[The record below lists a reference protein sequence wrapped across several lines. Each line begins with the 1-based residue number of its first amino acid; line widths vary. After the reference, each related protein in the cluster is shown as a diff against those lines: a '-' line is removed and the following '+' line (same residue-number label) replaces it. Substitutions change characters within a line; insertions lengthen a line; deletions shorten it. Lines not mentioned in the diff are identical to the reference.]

1 MNILVWKRR
10 RFLNNHGNKTR
21 EHRAVINGTLEEVI
35 TPKRDGTYATT
46 WSGESFATLP
56 LAKERVRIDLKGIVT
71 RRGMS

>member
-1 MNILVWKRR
+1 M
-10 RFLNNHGNKTR
+10 
-21 EHRAVINGTLEEVI
+21 INGTLEEVI